1 MTLPD
6 GVQLSDLRGHRTA
19 PPLTGPQRRQLQEE
33 LLQRVAACEWC
44 TIGVMAPDRRAAW
57 AALRSF
63 EQALCWPPL
72 GAPEQEEGI
81 EGPVFLKGH
90 QRTGQVVLREEAGL
104 GQGVLLTGHCASN
117 PDLEDT
123 WGPLPLDFFT
133 RPPSPGSEP
142 GATSL

>member
-6 GVQLSDLRGHRTA
+6 GVQLADLRCHRTA
-19 PPLTGPQRRQLQEE
+19 PPLTGLQRRQLQEE

-44 TIGVMAPDRRAAW
+44 TIGVMAPDSRAAL

-63 EQALCWPPL
+63 EQALGWASL
-72 GAPEQEEGI
+72 AGPEQDEGI

-90 QRTGQVVLREEAGL
+90 QRSGQVVLREEAGL
-104 GQGVLLTGHCASN
+104 GQGVLLTGHSAAN

-123 WGPLPLDFFT
+123 WGPLPLDFFDVDPAQGPELGT
-133 RPPSPGSEP
+133 IG
-142 GATSL
+142 L